1 MNTLTNNELNEING
15 GAIKWGLA
23 LVAAGV
29 FSFIA
34 GLVDGLIN
42 PIKCRK

>member
-1 MNTLTNNELNEING
+1 MKTLSNEELNEING
-15 GAIKWGLA
+15 GAIKWGIV
-23 LVAAGV
+23 LVATGV

-42 PIKCRK
+42 PIKCRR